1 MASSHRS
8 ERPSSVDDARVRQ
21 ECLRQVAPLARSLI
35 RTAPIS
41 VGLMLLLTRPA
52 VAPGAVWG
60 ALVLVP
66 SVWMVLRTPRA
77 TAPGPELERWD
88 RWFQVYIAT
97 NMLAWASALVLL
109 RPPTDS
115 ATVQTVQV
123 LVLVALANSLVLM
136 GAFVPRTF
144 HLALGIL
151 AVATSVLLVLVG
163 IGINRYLA
171 LVVPVYA
178 VILVQLQQHMRA
190 ASVRSIHLALENE
203 ALVRDLGREQERLE
217 HDASHD
223 HLTGLFNRSAFLDI
237 VGRRVTGSRAGYR
250 TAVAFADLDRFK
262 AVNDEHGHVIGDL
275 LLVEVGR
282 RLRAA
287 VRAGDMVARFG
298 GDEFT
303 ILMDDVGDS
312 ATARAAGERIVAAFD
327 RPFVVEGLQVDVG
340 LSVGIAVAPEASTR
354 VDDLVRRADRAV
366 YAAKSGGRHR
376 VVVDG
381 GDGGGAVPQPRRVR
395 AVPSVPRRVAP
406 RA

>member
-1 MASSHRS
+1 MAFTHRS

-52 VAPGAVWG
+52 VAPGALWA
-60 ALVLVP
+60 ALVVVP

-88 RWFQVYIAT
+88 RWFQVYIAA

-144 HLALGIL
+144 HLALGVL
-151 AVATSVLLVLVG
+151 AVATSVFLVLVG
-163 IGINRYLA
+163 IGINRYLV

-203 ALVRDLGREQERLE
+203 MLVRDLGREQERLE

-237 VGRRVTGSRAGYR
+237 VGRRVTGSRGYR
-250 TAVAFADLDRFK
+250 TGVAFADLDRFK
-262 AVNDEHGHVIGDL
+262 AVNDEHGHVVGDL
-275 LLVEVGR
+275 LLIEVGR

-303 ILMDDVGDS
+303 ILMDDVGD
-312 ATARAAGERIVAAFD
+312 AAAARVAGERIVAAFD
-327 RPFVVEGLQVDVG
+327 EPFVVEGLRLDVG
-340 LSVGIAVAPEASTR
+340 LSVGIALAPEASTS

-381 GDGGGAVPQPRRVR
+381 GDAVPAPRRAR
-395 AVPSVPRRVAP
+395 ATPSVPRRVAP

>member
-1 MASSHRS
+1 
-8 ERPSSVDDARVRQ
+8 
-21 ECLRQVAPLARSLI
+21 
-35 RTAPIS
+35 
-41 VGLMLLLTRPA
+41 MLLITRPP
-52 VAPGAVWG
+52 VAPGALWA

-77 TAPGPELERWD
+77 TAPGPDLERWD

-144 HLALGIL
+144 HLALGVL
-151 AVATSVLLVLVG
+151 AAATSVLLVLVG
-163 IGINRYLA
+163 IGINRYLV

-203 ALVRDLGREQERLE
+203 TLVRDLGREQERLE

-237 VGRRVTGSRAGYR
+237 VGRRVTGTRSGYR

-262 AVNDEHGHVIGDL
+262 AVNDEHGHVVGDL
-275 LLVEVGR
+275 LLIEVGR

-303 ILMDDVGDS
+303 ILMDDVGDA
-312 ATARAAGERIVAAFD
+312 ATARVAGERIVAAFD
-327 RPFVVEGLQVDVG
+327 APFVVEGLQLDVG
-340 LSVGIAVAPEASTR
+340 LSVGIALAPEASTS

-381 GDGGGAVPQPRRVR
+381 GDASPPPRRTR
-395 AVPSVPRRVAP
+395 PVPSVPRRVAP